1 MVKWPNCHVFSTNK
15 IDMENALQAPA
26 DLTILP
32 RSVDLKAPA
41 ELRQLKVG
49 GATPAAHCL
58 SPSQLPLRG
67 DVYLSTYLSIY
78 LPICLFVFLRF
89 CLSVSLWLCLSVFLW
104 FCFSVFHRSIH
115 LSVYLSL
122 YARWSFNSH
131 SAFLLYFM
139 HIWFIFVC
147 ICQYAICFID
157 NRGIQ
162 GQSPLYKEL
171 LTYAEGI

>member
-78 LPICLFVFLRF
+78 L
-89 CLSVSLWLCLSVFLW
+89 
-104 FCFSVFHRSIH
+104 
-115 LSVYLSL
+115 SVYLSFYASVSLSLCGSVYLSFCGSVFLSFIDPSTYLFISPSMRGGHSTVIQRSCSTSCIYDSYL
-122 YARWSFNSH
+122 YA
-131 SAFLLYFM
+131 
-139 HIWFIFVC
+139 
-147 ICQYAICFID
+147 YA
-157 NRGIQ
+157 
-162 GQSPLYKEL
+162 SMP
-171 LTYAEGI
+171 YAL